1 MNKAGISIVAL
12 PASDI
17 CMMGREDDGNRRRG
31 MCPVHELVRT
41 GVTATFAT
49 NNIQNLFTFTGDGDM
64 LKIGTLYCQI
74 AQLSSENGALL
85 CLRMATEIAAKA
97 LGVDHF
103 LGENKPAD
111 IVILGDGV
119 CGACSKSDS
128 QSRSSSPSCPLTQT
142 DVHTDSH
149 TLSLHDSQILEG
161 NHNKTHIITDTNT
174 NTDTA
179 HEKNHTSAPLLSLS
193 HSHSRCLPSA
203 MILLSAPPVDRIVI
217 KRGRVVSQTASK
229 RAIYR

>member
-1 MNKAGISIVAL
+1 LNKAGISIVAL

-111 IVILGDGV
+111 IVILGDAV
-119 CGACSKSDS
+119 CGACSKPNS
-128 QSRSSSPSCPLTQT
+128 QSTSPSPSCPLTQT

-174 NTDTA
+174 NTDQVR
-179 HEKNHTSAPLLSLS
+179 EKNHNSAPLLSHS